1 MANYCPLAFLSETG
15 SNLTPDKLSKTERAR
30 LEGIC
35 DEHLRRVL
43 EILQPEWLVGI
54 GAFAMKRGELV
65 AANTK
70 IRVGQILH
78 PSPASPKAN
87 RSDWGQTAT
96 LELVA
101 LGVWK

>member
-1 MANYCPLAFLSETG
+1 
-15 SNLTPDKLSKTERAR
+15 
-30 LEGIC
+30 
-35 DEHLRRVL
+35 
-43 EILQPEWLVGI
+43 
-54 GAFAMKRGELV
+54 MKRGELV

>member
-1 MANYCPLAFLSETG
+1 LAFLSESG
-15 SNLTPDKLSKTERAR
+15 SNVTPDKLAKTERVR
-30 LEGIC
+30 LSAVC

-54 GAFAMKRGELV
+54 GAFARERGELV
-65 AANTK
+65 AAGTK

-87 RSDWGQTAT
+87 RHDWTQTAT
-96 LELVA
+96 QELVE